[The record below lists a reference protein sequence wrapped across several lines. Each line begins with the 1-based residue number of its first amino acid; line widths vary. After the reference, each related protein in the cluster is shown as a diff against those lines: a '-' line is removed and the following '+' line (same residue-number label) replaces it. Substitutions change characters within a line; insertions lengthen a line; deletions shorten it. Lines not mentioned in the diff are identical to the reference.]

1 MENLER
7 LRIANQ
13 FIAALITNDREALK
27 SLILDADINKQI
39 QQQLI
44 AIDHRVQSVQILYS
58 LEGIAVSFNFITGQ
72 EGLASS
78 LISVLMFHEGR
89 ISVVNNYLPGTPQ
102 SDIKAVEKL
111 KAGDQ
116 FLTALRNRDWTLMR
130 SVLTADASWT
140 LPGTSLLSGEAAGA
154 DAVINRAKQLRNFG
168 VAVQL
173 NNILTGEAGVTLSLH
188 NTAMRG
194 SLLLDEQVAIVC
206 DVINGKICKI
216 TTHLNDVEGI
226 NAFFMDGII

>member
-13 FIAALITNDREALK
+13 FIAALITNDLEALE
-27 SLILDADINKQI
+27 SLVSNTSIVKQM
-39 QQQLI
+39 LI
-44 AIDHRVQSVQILYS
+44 AIDHRMQSAQILYS
-58 LEGIAVSFNFITGQ
+58 LEGIAVSFNLAAGQ
-72 EGLASS
+72 EGLVSS
-78 LISVLMFHEGR
+78 FISVLVFREGR
-89 ISVVNNYLPGTPQ
+89 ISAVNSYLSGTPL
-102 SDIKAVEKL
+102 SDTCTVEKL
-111 KAGDQ
+111 QAGDQ
-116 FLTALRNRDWTLMR
+116 FLTALKTRDWTLMR
-130 SVLTADASWT
+130 SVLTTDASWT

-173 NNILTGEAGVTLSLH
+173 HNILAGEAGVVLSLH

-206 DVINGKICKI
+206 DVSNGKICKI

-226 NAFFMDGII
+226 NAFFIDGII